1 MVTELDDEVL
11 GRVAEQLGNKFFRAG
26 LLLGIPPHDLD
37 SIQVCVLFIFT

>member
-26 LLLGIPPHDLD
+26 LLLGIPPYDLD
-37 SIQVCVLFIFT
+37 SIQVGVLFI